1 MKIGLQL
8 ETTQKLALTPEL
20 RQGIEI
26 LQMTAVELNQTIN
39 KELLENPLLEFTDSL
54 DERIPE
60 TSINWESIS
69 REYDNR
75 GYQEGY
81 DFSRPAEDDDF
92 DFQKFYREDMDLHSY
107 LTFQWGMLADDL
119 SEKMSE
125 IGESLIDAVDS
136 DGYLRHYSDIIEQY
150 GEADTAKAIDLL
162 QTLDP
167 TGIGARTIE
176 ECLWLQLKDTT
187 YNEPVYRELIDHYLE
202 DLAENRMGKIKADLK
217 LQEDDLFHFKQF
229 LMGLEPR
236 PGRVFKSGDRVT
248 YVVPDCFLTWEGE
261 TPVVRISENSTPRL
275 KISTQ
280 YRSILRDP
288 FADEATKN
296 YVKERLNKALLL
308 IKNIESRRET
318 LRKVITYMVT
328 VQKQFFVD
336 GTLVPLT
343 MQEVAEG
350 IEMHEST
357 VSRSV
362 RGKYLQTSGGSIA
375 LKSFFVRG
383 IAKDKSEVSVDSVKK
398 AIAQL
403 IKDENNEKPLSD
415 EAITQNLKDRGVS
428 IARRTVAKYREELGF
443 FSSSKRRIKNS

>member
-1 MKIGLQL
+1 
-8 ETTQKLALTPEL
+8 
-20 RQGIEI
+20 
-26 LQMTAVELNQTIN
+26 
-39 KELLENPLLEFTDSL
+39 
-54 DERIPE
+54 
-60 TSINWESIS
+60 
-69 REYDNR
+69 
-75 GYQEGY
+75 
-81 DFSRPAEDDDF
+81 
-92 DFQKFYREDMDLHSY
+92 MDLYSY
-107 LTFQWGMLADDL
+107 LTFQWGMLEGDL
-119 SEKMSE
+119 SETILE

-136 DGYLRHYSDIIEQY
+136 DGYLRQYSDILKQY
-150 GEADTAKAIDLL
+150 GETETEKAIELL

-167 TGIGARTIE
+167 TGVGARTIE

-187 YNEPVYRELIDHYLE
+187 YNEPVFKELVYHYLE
-202 DLAENRMGKIKADLK
+202 DLAENRMGKIQEDLK
-217 LQEDDLFHFKQF
+217 LQEDCLFRFKQF

-236 PGRVFKSGDRVT
+236 PGRVFASGDRVN

-275 KISTQ
+275 RISSQ

-288 FADEATKN
+288 LADEATKD

-328 VQKQFFVD
+328 VQKQFFED

-350 IEMHEST
+350 IDMHEST
-357 VSRSV
+357 VSRAV

-383 IAKDKSEVSVDSVKK
+383 IAKDQSQVSVDTVKK
-398 AIAQL
+398 AIADL
-403 IKDENNEKPLSD
+403 IKEENKEKPLSD
-415 EAITQNLKDRGVS
+415 QAITRALKDRGVS

-443 FSSSKRRIKNS
+443 FSSSKRRVKKS